1 MVTLPTAAWV
11 VGVPEVVWVVIA
23 IEDDG
28 DVDAEVAVVD
38 NMPPTTLLTRPPPD
52 EDVLAGD
59 AEVGDA
65 DAAADVVGAAAPP
78 PVAPESLV

>member
-23 IEDDG
+23 IEDEG
-28 DVDAEVAVVD
+28 DEDAEVAVVD
-38 NMPPTTLLTRPPPD
+38 NMPPTTLPRRPPLD
-52 EDVLAGD
+52 EDALTGD

-65 DAAADVVGAAAPP
+65 DVAAAAAADVVGAAA
-78 PVAPESLV
+78 AESLV